1 VSGERERVSDF
12 EREQAALAL
21 RDDLVAGRLSL
32 EEFSDRIGT
41 AYEATFRGEL
51 AGLRE
56 DLPEHQSMPSRR
68 SQLRLSA
75 ALFGHLVRRG
85 RLRLRR
91 RTLAISAF
99 ADLDFD
105 AREAFIESEHVVV
118 HVWVLAGNADVYVPE
133 GVDVDVG
140 GTILFGRRRD
150 WGRDA
155 AAPIGPRLT
164 VRAHGAFGTVDV
176 WRVPRG
182 VHGTYGEIT
191 EQIEAQQRELPA

>member
-68 SQLRLSA
+68 SPPRLSA

-91 RTLAISAF
+91 RILEVHIHPGRVFDRTGTLDEVPDGYRAIN
-99 ADLDFD
+99 DRD
-105 AREAFIESEHVVV
+105 
-118 HVWVLAGNADVYVPE
+118 VLK
-133 GVDVDVG
+133 
-140 GTILFGRRRD
+140 F
-150 WGRDA
+150 
-155 AAPIGPRLT
+155 
-164 VRAHGAFGTVDV
+164 
-176 WRVPRG
+176 
-182 VHGTYGEIT
+182 
-191 EQIEAQQRELPA
+191 QIEF

>member
-1 VSGERERVSDF
+1 MRS
-12 EREQAALAL
+12 AALA
-21 RDDLVAGRLSL
+21 
-32 EEFSDRIGT
+32 
-41 AYEATFRGEL
+41 
-51 AGLRE
+51 
-56 DLPEHQSMPSRR
+56 
-68 SQLRLSA
+68 
-75 ALFGHLVRRG
+75 
-85 RLRLRR
+85 R

-155 AAPIGPRLT
+155 GVLDRATADGLRPWCVRHRGRLAGSARNT
-164 VRAHGAFGTVDV
+164 RNL
-176 WRVPRG
+176 W
-182 VHGTYGEIT
+182 
-191 EQIEAQQRELPA
+191 